1 MRRHRSRIIATGLPS
16 GRVVERA
23 SCRRL
28 RETQGI
34 CGEVSGA
41 DFVRALIDVL
51 DAVEFGDVGCAG
63 PLGAFGAESAI
74 RMVLRGNKPRAR
86 PRFRA
91 HGQRGR
97 RRVSDSVPVRGSRS
111 SLDSSLDCG
120 PDGRWRVGN
129 EEISWGES
137 VFVSACE
144 EGAALRSAVLRS
156 FGPRREVAH
165 IRRSGPTTYPVHRRT
180 RDLHVHRCERRS
192 SRPNSGPPHSQC
204 GNTSVRHWAFSPSLF

>member
-1 MRRHRSRIIATGLPS
+1 MCVSNYRYWFALGTSRRTRFMSAVTRDPGDLWR
-16 GRVVERA
+16 GKRCRFRA
-23 SCRRL
+23 
-28 RETQGI
+28 
-34 CGEVSGA
+34 
-41 DFVRALIDVL
+41 ALIDVL

-91 HGQRGR
+91 HDQRGR
-97 RRVSDSVPVRGSRS
+97 RRVSDSVPVRRSRS

-156 FGPRREVAH
+156 FGLRREVAH
-165 IRRSGPTTYPVHRRT
+165 IRRSW
-180 RDLHVHRCERRS
+180 S
-192 SRPNSGPPHSQC
+192 S
-204 GNTSVRHWAFSPSLF
+204 